1 MAAEQHSHPCLRIW
15 VHPDVTPPGT
25 VSQSQAEAGGCVVAA
40 EPVPHRQL
48 GMQQGRMGLQ
58 GFALQLRSQPRSEV
72 SFHEW
77 R

>member
-1 MAAEQHSHPCLRIW
+1 MAAKQRSHPCLRIW
-15 VHPDVTPPGT
+15 VHVTLPGT
-25 VSQSQAEAGGCVVAA
+25 VSQSQAEAGLCVVAA

-48 GMQQGRMGLQ
+48 GVQWGRMGLQ
-58 GFALQLRSQPRSEV
+58 RFFALQLRSQPRSEI